1 MNEEQQKF
9 LEYIKAQLK
18 GQPKFGLRE
27 EVFFPL
33 RYDPERPLDYE
44 DKEIAKELMPEDPRL
59 GKENYSASITTTSG
73 NVRKAIEA
81 VYKKEMEAD
90 GLSFPKRKKGERGA
104 WEPIYKWLWNYKFPR
119 WAYPVIW
126 KNFQEKAQ
134 KVSFEWLKFFKEG
147 EEILT
152 YNSRLK
158 LPSAQP
164 PKKPSIIVNERQLM
178 SIDLPDF
185 NGYLLLLNKGSD
197 YVVCPSKA
205 FATNYQING
214 KLTLP
219 QPETPAKKQGI
230 MFTYEDLRIE
240 EFTAIALD
248 RPLDLAWLDVNNTE
262 EMAARL
268 TPDRMM
274 ELWQQLEGRTDWRV
288 YYEAFEVVEE

>member
-1 MNEEQQKF
+1 MSLEQDFLRQIADSVFDSEKDEEKRAFF
-9 LEYIKAQLK
+9 LRR
-18 GQPKFGLRE
+18 F
-27 EVFFPL
+27 
-33 RYDPERPLDYE
+33 DPENRKKIN
-44 DKEIAKELMPEDPRL
+44 KEIAALVKEDLGAYAESKKGETLRL
-59 GKENYSASITTTSG
+59 
-73 NVRKAIEA
+73 AIALLDET
-81 VYKKEMEAD
+81 YKKEMNAD
-90 GLSFPKRKKGERGA
+90 KCILPEGQKGKKDI
-104 WEPIYKWLWNYKFPR
+104 WKIVYQWLWETKFPR

-126 KNFQEKAQ
+126 KKFQEKAQ
-134 KVSFEWLKFFKEG
+134 KVSFEWLNFFKEG
-147 EEILT
+147 EEMLA

-158 LPSAQP
+158 LPQP
-164 PKKPSIIVNERQLM
+164 QKKPSIIVNEPQLM
-178 SIDLPDF
+178 SVDLPDF

-219 QPETPAKKQGI
+219 QPETPAKKQGV

-248 RPLDLAWLDVNNTE
+248 RPLNLTWLDVNNTE
-262 EMAARL
+262 EMAAHL

-274 ELWQQLEGRTDWRV
+274 ELWRQLEGRNDWRV